1 MLIKVDFLKMG
12 RAGGKLHFN
21 KAISPSIGRGVC
33 GPDWVFSNVCVFLY
47 CYPCENHFEPF
58 RMGVR

>member
-33 GPDWVFSNVCVFLY
+33 GPDWVFFLMSVCS
-47 CYPCENHFEPF
+47 CTSIP
-58 RMGVR
+58 VRTSLSLSE